1 LTEYLIC
8 ELLIDK
14 ADGGEAVPAC
24 EKTIAFPE
32 AALAREPE
40 NGVVAYDLANS
51 HFNTSRAFRLA
62 DAPAQSIAHARRA
75 TEVMSKL
82 SAKSPADKEYKRNLA
97 IYRTEIARAE
107 IKLGRTQDAI
117 AALQD
122 VQAILRPIIE
132 AGATDTTYRYDL
144 AFAHRLAAEAYHTQ
158 AESAQAVEEVDV
170 AIAIA
175 AKLREANAL
184 RASDKELPAE
194 LEQEKAKYLAGAG
207 SR

>member
-1 LTEYLIC
+1 
-8 ELLIDK
+8 
-14 ADGGEAVPAC
+14 
-24 EKTIAFPE
+24 
-32 AALAREPE
+32 
-40 NGVVAYDLANS
+40 
-51 HFNTSRAFRLA
+51 
-62 DAPAQSIAHARRA
+62 
-75 TEVMSKL
+75 MSKL

-132 AGATDTTYRYDL
+132 AGATDTTYQYDL

-158 AESAQAVEEVDV
+158 GESAQAVGEVDV